1 MPTSISVAR
10 DVVTPSLEPHCP
22 FLSRF
27 SPGKIAATET
37 HPKAFGTSSNLLTGT
52 PSSVPYPRSDAY
64 RVKGVRSMAAV
75 QPPSNQGG
83 AYAPV

>member
-22 FLSRF
+22 FLSRL
-27 SPGKIAATET
+27 STGKIAAKET
-37 HPKAFGTSSNLLTGT
+37 PPQSVRYFIKLIDRT
-52 PSSVPYPRSDAY
+52 PSSVPYPRSDAC